1 MRQHLGV
8 ERGERRE
15 GAALVR
21 PADDGVDAL
30 GLGLALDLQEV
41 ELEHGEKPSDRG
53 CGARP
58 DQDRDAVALRLRFE
72 PRREVHGVAEDRIVE
87 VQVRAHVAD
96 DAGASVDA
104 DADLHGQE
112 GMARGLGL
120 GAALGVEALERLEH
134 AQGRSQ
140 AFASC
145 AASSSGAFQNA
156 MMASPMYLS
165 IVPLRSTMA
174 LVSGVNSRFIRWVRP
189 CGSSLYCSEIVVKPR
204 TSENSTVMTRSS
216 PPSTSFS
223 GDWASCST
231 STGERYCPK
240 AERIWRRS
248 EWARR

>member
-1 MRQHLGV
+1 MRK
-8 ERGERRE
+8 
-15 GAALVR
+15 AA
-21 PADDGVDAL
+21 
-30 GLGLALDLQEV
+30 
-41 ELEHGEKPSDRG
+41 
-53 CGARP
+53 
-58 DQDRDAVALRLRFE
+58 
-72 PRREVHGVAEDRIVE
+72 
-87 VQVRAHVAD
+87 
-96 DAGASVDA
+96 
-104 DADLHGQE
+104 
-112 GMARGLGL
+112 
-120 GAALGVEALERLEH
+120 
-134 AQGRSQ
+134 SQ
-140 AFASC
+140 AFASW

-174 LVSGVNSRFIRWVRP
+174 LVSGVNSRFIRCVRP
-189 CGSSLYCSEIVVKPR
+189 CGSSLYCSAMVVKPR